1 VNVLGSTRVLGVF
14 GHPIS
19 HSLSP
24 VMHNAAIR
32 ALNIDYIYV
41 PFHVLP
47 EKLGSAIEGVRA
59 LGIAGV
65 NLTIPHKERVIGF
78 LDEVDDHALAIR
90 SVNTVINEAGRLRG
104 CSTDGPGFIKSA
116 EAAWG
121 KIDRCRALILGAG
134 GSAKAVGFALAGIG
148 CEIVVANRTFE
159 RAVDLVDS
167 LKLVLSRVEGA
178 ESSSPRAVR
187 LESEA
192 LAEEIERA
200 DLLVN
205 TTSVGMHPDADG
217 IPLPPDLIRPGLLV
231 YDLVYNPLRTRLI
244 QEAESR
250 GAKAVNGLKML
261 VYQGALS
268 FETWTGV
275 EPPVDVMEQAALRSL
290 LAG

>member
-1 VNVLGSTRVLGVF
+1 
-14 GHPIS
+14 
-19 HSLSP
+19 
-24 VMHNAAIR
+24 MHNAAIR

-167 LKLVLSRVEGA
+167 LKLVLSRAEGA